1 MSLTRITLILVGL
14 LAVVATLVLLVD
26 TTPMTLWAAQAQRD
40 IQNTMAT
47 GVRAVQRG
55 EAGALLS
62 LCGLTFAYGVVHAI
76 GPGHGKVLL
85 GGTALASR
93 ARLRRLTVL
102 TILSS
107 IGQSITAILLV
118 LIGIGFIRLT
128 SEQLVGLTEEA
139 LAPLSY
145 LFIGLIGLW
154 LVLRGLRALWQLRS
168 ISPHHADHEKH
179 AHSDGHEPY
188 HDHAHSDGTCGCG
201 HVHGPELS
209 DIREEMSLR
218 EMSALVISIAMRP
231 CSGALFLLVI
241 CWHFGILTAGI
252 IATFAMGLGTAA
264 FNLGVAGA
272 GLGLGRLAVR
282 LDPNGKLSLAA
293 PMMQV
298 LAGLLIVTA
307 VAALLRPFV

>member
-1 MSLTRITLILVGL
+1 MSLTRITLIL
-14 LAVVATLVLLVD
+14 LAVVAVIVLLATLLD
-26 TTPMTLWAAQAQRD
+26 TTRLTWWAAQAQRE

-93 ARLRRLTVL
+93 ARMRRLTVL
-102 TILSS
+102 TLLSS
-107 IGQSITAILLV
+107 LGQSLTAILLV
-118 LIGIGFIRLT
+118 LIGIGLIRVT

-154 LVLRGLRALWQLRS
+154 LALRGARALWRQR
-168 ISPHHADHEKH
+168 PVQAHHH
-179 AHSDGHEPY
+179 Y
-188 HDHAHSDGTCGCG
+188 HDHDHVHGACGCG
-201 HVHGPELS
+201 HAHGPELS

-241 CWHFGILTAGI
+241 CWHFGILSAGV

-293 PMMQV
+293 PVMQV
-298 LAGLLIVTA
+298 FAGLLIVTA

>member
-1 MSLTRITLILVGL
+1 MSLTRITLIL
-14 LAVVATLVLLVD
+14 LAVVAVTVLLATLLD
-26 TTPMTLWAAQAQRD
+26 TTRLTWWAAQAQRE

-76 GPGHGKVLL
+76 GPGHGKILL

-93 ARLRRLTVL
+93 ARMRRLTVL
-102 TILSS
+102 TLLSS
-107 IGQSITAILLV
+107 LGQSLTAILLV
-118 LIGIGFIRLT
+118 LIGIGLIRVT

-154 LVLRGLRALWQLRS
+154 LALRGARALWRQR
-168 ISPHHADHEKH
+168 PVQAHHDH
-179 AHSDGHEPY
+179 G
-188 HDHAHSDGTCGCG
+188 HDHAHGACGCG
-201 HVHGPELS
+201 HAHGPEMS

-241 CWHFGILTAGI
+241 CWHFGILSAGV

-293 PMMQV
+293 PVMQV
-298 LAGLLIVTA
+298 FAGLLIVTA

>member
-1 MSLTRITLILVGL
+1 MSLTRIALILLTVVA
-14 LAVVATLVLLVD
+14 AVVLLVTLVD
-26 TTPMTLWAAQAQRD
+26 TTRLTWWAAQAQRE

-55 EAGALLS
+55 DAGALPS
-62 LCGLTFAYGVVHAI
+62 LCGLTFTYGVVHAL

-93 ARLRRLTVL
+93 AQMRRLTVL
-102 TILSS
+102 TLLSS
-107 IGQSITAILLV
+107 LGQSLTAILLV
-118 LIGIGFIRLT
+118 LIGIGLIRVT

-145 LFIGLIGLW
+145 LFIGSIGLW
-154 LVLRGLRALWQLRS
+154 LAFRGACALWRQRGVQAQ
-168 ISPHHADHEKH
+168 HKH
-179 AHSDGHEPY
+179 GHE
-188 HDHAHSDGTCGCG
+188 HIHAACGCG
-201 HVHGPELS
+201 HAHGPELS

-241 CWHFGILTAGI
+241 CWHFDILPAGI
-252 IATFAMGLGTAA
+252 IATFSMGLGTAT

-272 GLGLGRLAVR
+272 GLGLGRLAMR

-293 PMMQV
+293 PVMQV
-298 LAGLLIVTA
+298 FAGLLIVTA

>member
-1 MSLTRITLILVGL
+1 MSLTRITLIL
-14 LAVVATLVLLVD
+14 LAVVAVIVLLATLLD
-26 TTPMTLWAAQAQRD
+26 TTRLTWWAAQAQRE

-62 LCGLTFAYGVVHAI
+62 LCVLTFAYGVVHAI

-85 GGTALASR
+85 GSTALASR
-93 ARLRRLTVL
+93 ARMRRLTVL
-102 TILSS
+102 TLLSS
-107 IGQSITAILLV
+107 LGQSLTAILLV
-118 LIGIGFIRLT
+118 LIGIGLIRVT

-154 LVLRGLRALWQLRS
+154 LALRGARGLWRQR
-168 ISPHHADHEKH
+168 PVQAHHDH
-179 AHSDGHEPY
+179 G
-188 HDHAHSDGTCGCG
+188 HDHAHGACGCG
-201 HVHGPELS
+201 HAHGPELS

-241 CWHFGILTAGI
+241 CWHFGILSAGV

-282 LDPNGKLSLAA
+282 LDPDGKLSLAA
-293 PMMQV
+293 PVMQV
-298 LAGLLIVTA
+298 FAGLLIVTA